1 MVLRFVV
8 RIFLDLIKIFRSLQ
22 SFAPS
27 DWPTVQFS
35 NELVQGTWKQ
45 ILKKECN
52 QKIRGRKE
60 IKTKIKK
67 NSIVPIIIGNGGSA
81 KNKKAK

>member
-35 NELVQGTWKQ
+35 NELVQSTWKQ

-52 QKIRGRKE
+52 QKNQREKGN
-60 IKTKIKK
+60 KTKIKK
-67 NSIVPIIIGNGGSA
+67 NDIVPIVIGNE
-81 KNKKAK
+81 